1 MRKYKVGLVGV
12 RRGSSYLNVFSKNPR
27 TEITAVCDIK
37 QEPLVE
43 IARQYHLSDKALFT
57 NYNDFINSD
66 FDIVVLGTPIPFHAE
81 ETVAA
86 LENGKHVL
94 SEVTAADTI
103 EGCENI
109 FNVVKRSKYKYM
121 MAENCIYMHFC
132 QQWKKYVD
140 AGKLGPI
147 YYAEADYVHEIR
159 NLVIDPA
166 TDSPNWRAQRPPI
179 HYCSHSL
186 GPLLYLMDDYV
197 IKATCS
203 GKNKTLIR
211 DVGPGAIDIQVALFE
226 TAKGACVK
234 VLRSSVA
241 CRKPPLCTYGIY
253 GKTGFLESGRE
264 NYENIGRRYFEG
276 EDSNGVNIVCSP
288 RDFDA
293 PKETLAGG
301 HGSSEYY
308 LVNDFLDAVEFDK
321 NPTIDVVK
329 SLEMTVPGII
339 AHEAAMEGNV
349 WKDVPVY
356 R

>member
-1 MRKYKVGLVGV
+1 MKKLKVGLVGV
-12 RRGSSYLNVFSKNPR
+12 RRGSSYLSVFSQNPR
-27 TEITAVCDIK
+27 TEIAAVCDLK
-37 QEPLVE
+37 HEPLVE
-43 IARQYHLSDKALFT
+43 IAKHYNLKDNALFT
-57 NYNDFINSD
+57 DFYDFINAD
-66 FDIVVLGTPIPFHAE
+66 IDIVVLGTPIPFHAE

-86 LENGKHVL
+86 LESNKHVL
-94 SEVTAADTI
+94 SEVTASDTI
-103 EGCENI
+103 EGCESI
-109 FNVVKRSKYKYM
+109 FKAASRSKAKYM
-121 MAENCIYMHFC
+121 LAENCIYMHFC

-159 NLVIDPA
+159 SLVIDPA

-186 GPLLYLMDDYV
+186 GPLLYLMDDYI

-203 GKNKTLIR
+203 GKNKTIIR
-211 DVGPGAIDIQVALFE
+211 DVGPGSIDMQVALFE
-226 TAKGACVK
+226 TAKGATIK

-241 CRKPPLCTYGIY
+241 TRKPPLCTYGIY
-253 GKTGFLESGRE
+253 GKNGFLESGRE
-264 NYENIGRRYFEG
+264 DYENIGKRYFEG
-276 EDSNGVNIVCSP
+276 EDSKGVNIVCSP
-288 RDFDA
+288 RDYDA

-308 LVNDFLDAVEFDK
+308 LVNDFLDSIEF
-321 NPTIDVVK
+321 NTRPPIDVVRG
-329 SLEMTVPGII
+329 LEMTVPGII